1 MVYNEIAKQ
10 VFDCVSCPTRCD
22 GKSKAVY
29 DFEKDVAFSEAVENQ
44 VISLINKNYADL
56 FAFKT
61 KKEGYP
67 DIEIIS
73 KSSITKPI
81 ALIEIKVQSR
91 TFMSVEKLLPNSNLK
106 PSETIAL
113 NLSDLE
119 RYFKIFEN
127 EQIPTYIVWCLKNR
141 PCINTNN
148 DDLYF
153 YQKITE
159 LQKIR
164 QNDTSN
170 SRKFKRASATG
181 DVVDG
186 IHKGV
191 LVNYHFS
198 INELIKGIPNLS
210 QYLKNPLI

>member
-1 MVYNEIAKQ
+1 MGYIEISKYI
-10 VFDCVSCPTRCD
+10 FGCISCPTRCD
-22 GKSKAVY
+22 GKSKAIY
-29 DFEKDVAFSEAVENQ
+29 DFEKDVAFSEAIENE
-44 VISLINKNYADL
+44 IITKINKAYPNL

-61 KKEGYP
+61 KKLGYP

-81 ALIEIKVQSR
+81 AFIEVKVQSR
-91 TFMSVEKLLPNSNLK
+91 TFMSIEKLLPNSNLK
-106 PSETIAL
+106 PSETLAL

-119 RYFKIFEN
+119 RYFKVFEN
-127 EQIPTYIVWCLKNR
+127 EQIPTFIVWCLKNR

-148 DDLYF
+148 EDLYF
-153 YQKITE
+153 HQKITE
-159 LQKIR
+159 LQNIR
-164 QNDTSN
+164 QNDVLN
-170 SRKFKRASATG
+170 FRKFKRATGTG

-198 INELIKGIPNLS
+198 INELISGIPNLN
-210 QYLKNPLI
+210 QYLNEP

>member
-1 MVYNEIAKQ
+1 MSYTEISKYI
-10 VFDCVSCPTRCD
+10 FDCISCPTRCD

-29 DFEKDVAFSEAVENQ
+29 DFEKDVAFSEAIENE
-44 VISLINKNYADL
+44 IIAIINKSYPNL

-61 KKEGYP
+61 KNDGYP

-81 ALIEIKVQSR
+81 AFIEIKVQSR

-106 PSETIAL
+106 PSETLAL

-119 RYFKIFEN
+119 RYFKVFES
-127 EQIPTYIVWCLKNR
+127 EKIPTFIVWCLKNR

-148 DDLYF
+148 EDLYF
-153 YQKITE
+153 YQKITK

-164 QNDTSN
+164 LNDN
-170 SRKFKRASATG
+170 LNFRKFKRASGTG

-191 LVNYHFS
+191 LVNYHYS
-198 INELIKGIPNLS
+198 INELNQGLPILFDFC
-210 QYLKNPLI
+210 LK